1 MMLGTRMAATDLSL
15 VSNHSRDVERIINI
29 VCARMITTQELRAGV
44 AFACAAQ
51 NAALRSAMQFSAD
64 EDFAKELDVQDPLR
78 SFRERFHL
86 PSGKNGKPLIYFAGN
101 SLGLMPKSAK
111 EIVEQELHD
120 WATLG
125 VAAHLEGKT
134 PWYSYHETLRDPAA
148 RLVGAKTNE
157 VICMNS
163 LTVNLHLMMATFYR
177 PTKSR
182 FKILMEDPAFPSDT
196 YAIKTQIVHH
206 GLNPK
211 DALMLASPRK
221 GELTAQTEDV
231 LDLIN
236 KHAKELAVVL
246 IGGVNFFTGQLFDI
260 PTITAAAQK
269 HGITV
274 GVDLAHAIGNVPLS
288 LHDWN
293 VDFAVWCSYKYLN
306 AGPGAVAGAFVHERH
321 ATNTD
326 LPRLAGWFGN
336 DPNTRFRMQLEPE
349 FIPVPSADGWQV
361 SNPPILA
368 MAPLRAS
375 LAIFDEAGGMKSLR
389 EKSIR
394 LTNYLQFLL
403 ESGLDGQVKKAL
415 TIITPRKEN
424 ERGCQLSILVHE
436 HGKEV
441 FGKLEAAGVTCDF
454 REPNVIR
461 VAPTPLY
468 NTFHE
473 VWRFTHIL
481 ADRQ

>member
-1 MMLGTRMAATDLSL
+1 M
-15 VSNHSRDVERIINI
+15 N
-29 VCARMITTQELRAGV
+29 
-44 AFACAAQ
+44 
-51 NAALRSAMQFSAD
+51 FSAD
-64 EDFAKELDVQDPLR
+64 EDFALQLDREDPLR
-78 SFRERFHL
+78 QFREKFHL
-86 PSGKNGKPLIYFAGN
+86 PRGKNGRPLIYFAGN
-101 SLGLMPKSAK
+101 SLGLMPKSARQ
-111 EIVEQELHD
+111 IVEEEVD
-120 WATLG
+120 NWARLG
-125 VAAHLEGKT
+125 VDAHHATGT
-134 PWYSYHETLRDPAA
+134 PWYSYHEKLREPAA
-148 RLVGAKTNE
+148 RLVGAQPIE

-206 GLNPK
+206 GFEPK
-211 DALMLASPRK
+211 EALLLARPRK
-221 GELTAQTEDV
+221 GELTVCTEEI
-231 LDLIN
+231 LDLIE
-236 KHAKELAVVL
+236 KHTDELAVVL

-269 HGITV
+269 HGIVV

-321 ATNTD
+321 ATNTE

-336 DPNTRFRMQLEPE
+336 DPNTRFRLHLEPE
-349 FIPVPSADGWQV
+349 FIPVPSADGWQI
-361 SNPPILA
+361 SNPPIFS

-375 LAIFDEAGGMKSLR
+375 LAIFDEAGGMERLRVKST
-389 EKSIR
+389 K
-394 LTNYLQFLL
+394 LTGYLEFLL
-403 ESGLDGQVKKAL
+403 TEIGSKKFSV
-415 TIITPRKEN
+415 ITPRDPN
-424 ERGCQLSILVHE
+424 GRGCQLSILAHQHPKQLHE
-436 HGKEV
+436 ELV
-441 FGKLEAAGVTCDF
+441 AAGVKCDF

-473 VWRFTHIL
+473 VWRFAQIL
-481 ADRQ
+481 TKHK

>member
-1 MMLGTRMAATDLSL
+1 LDVQRGALNL
-15 VSNHSRDVERIINI
+15 WKVER
-29 VCARMITTQELRAGV
+29 
-44 AFACAAQ
+44 
-51 NAALRSAMQFSAD
+51 MQFSD
-64 EDFAKELDVQDPLR
+64 NEDFAKQLDAQDSLR
-78 SFRERFHL
+78 VSREKFHL
-86 PSGKNGKPLIYFAGN
+86 PANRSGEPLIYFAGN
-101 SLGLMPKSAK
+101 SLGLMPKAAK
-111 EIVEQELHD
+111 QVVEQELED
-120 WATLG
+120 WAKLG
-125 VAAHLEGKT
+125 VDAHLDAAT
-134 PWYSYHETLRDPAA
+134 PWYSYHETLRDPMA
-148 RLVGAKTNE
+148 RLVGAQPIE

-177 PTKSR
+177 PKKSR

-206 GLNPK
+206 GLSAK
-211 DALMLASPRK
+211 EALILARPRG
-221 GELTAQTEDV
+221 GEFTVRTEEIR
-231 LDLIN
+231 DLME
-236 KHAKELAVVL
+236 KHADELAVVL

-306 AGPGAVAGAFVHERH
+306 AGPGGVAGAFVHERH
-321 ATNTD
+321 ATNTN

-336 DPNTRFRMQLEPE
+336 DPNTRFRMHLEPE
-349 FIPVPSADGWQV
+349 FIPVPSADGWQI
-361 SNPPILA
+361 SNPPILS

-375 LAIFDEAGGMKSLR
+375 LAIFEEAGGMDSLR
-389 EKSIR
+389 QKSIK

-403 ESGLDGQVKKAL
+403 ESEPDGQSKKQY
-415 TIITPRKEN
+415 TIITPRQADQ
-424 ERGCQLSILVHE
+424 RGCQLSILVRE
-436 HGKEV
+436 HPKEL
-441 FGKLEAAGVTCDF
+441 FTKLEAADVKCDF

-473 VWRFTHIL
+473 VWRFANIL
-481 ADRQ
+481 RRSD